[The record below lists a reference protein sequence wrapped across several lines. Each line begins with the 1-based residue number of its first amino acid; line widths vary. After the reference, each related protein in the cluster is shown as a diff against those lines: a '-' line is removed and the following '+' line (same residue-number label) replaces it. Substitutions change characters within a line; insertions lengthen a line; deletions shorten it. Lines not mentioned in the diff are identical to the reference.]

1 MKIGVRFCGGCNP
14 RYDRGL
20 ALEQIRISKPDDE
33 FLHAVEGEEYDML
46 LVIGGCTNCCATFDH
61 FHSHTGVEKI
71 WSDHHIPELLEEIE
85 IARKRI
91 ANPE

>member
-1 MKIGVRFCGGCNP
+1 MPN
-14 RYDRGL
+14 
-20 ALEQIRISKPDDE
+20 DE

-71 WSDHHIPELLEEIE
+71 WSEDHIPELLEEIE

>member
-14 RYDRGL
+14 RFDRGV
-20 ALEQIRISKPDDE
+20 ALEKIRESRPDDE

-46 LVIGGCTNCCATFDH
+46 LVIGGCTNCCASFDH

-71 WSDHHIPELLEEIE
+71 WSQEHIPELIEEIE

>member
-14 RYDRGL
+14 RFDRGE
-20 ALEQIRISKPDDE
+20 ALEKIRISKPDDE

-71 WSDHHIPELLEEIE
+71 WSEDHIPELNEEIE

-91 ANPE
+91 ANLE

>member
-14 RYDRGL
+14 RFDRGL

-71 WSDHHIPELLEEIE
+71 WSEQHIPELVEEIE

-91 ANPE
+91 ANLE